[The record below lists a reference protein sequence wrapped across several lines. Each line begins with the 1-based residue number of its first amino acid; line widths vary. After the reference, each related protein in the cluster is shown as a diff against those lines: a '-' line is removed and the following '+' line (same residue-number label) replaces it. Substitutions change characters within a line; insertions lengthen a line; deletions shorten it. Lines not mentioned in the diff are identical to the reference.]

1 MTVANATERPAS
13 PRGGLLARYYPLLSY
28 FLTAFAWLE
37 FRAT

>member
-13 PRGGLLARYYPLLSY
+13 SRGGLLARHQLLSY
-28 FLTAFAWLE
+28 FLIAFAWLE